1 MGPYAT
7 TAVVWA
13 AALVFA
19 RVGAL
24 FMLLPG
30 IGETYVPMNMRLI
43 LALLLSMCLW
53 PIAAPSLPPLP
64 ADIGTMTG
72 DLVKELLIG
81 GMMGALLQMF
91 TAALTTA
98 GELISLQTTL
108 SFAQTA
114 NPAEAQPTASVST
127 FLMLI
132 GMTLV
137 FDTDLHQLFI
147 AAIAHSYTLFA
158 PAKALPLNDAAMLAT
173 QTLGRTF
180 ALSVQL
186 AAPVIVFSLVFN
198 LASGLIGRVMPQFQ
212 IFFVATPLTL
222 LLGLSIFALSLGAI
236 GLVWVRGFETFVGV
250 FT

>member
-1 MGPYAT
+1 VGPYAT

-24 FMLLPG
+24 FMLIPG
-30 IGETYVPMNMRLI
+30 IGETYVPMNVRLI

-53 PIAAPSLPPLP
+53 SIATPHLP
-64 ADIGTMTG
+64 ALPANLGEMTG
-72 DLVKELLIG
+72 DIVRELLIG
-81 GMMGALLQMF
+81 GMMGALMQMF
-91 TAALTTA
+91 TAALQTA

-108 SFAQTA
+108 SFAQTT

-127 FLMLI
+127 FLTLI

-147 AAIAHSYTLFA
+147 AAIVHSYDLFSS
-158 PAKALPLNDAAMLAT
+158 AKPLPLNDAAALAT
-173 QTLGRTF
+173 QTVGKTF
-180 ALSVQL
+180 TLALQL
-186 AAPVIVFSLVFN
+186 SAPVMVFSLVFN
-198 LASGLIGRVMPQFQ
+198 IAAGLIGRAMPQFQ
-212 IFFVATPLTL
+212 VFFVATPLIL

-236 GLVWVRGFETFVGV
+236 GLVWVRAFETFTGV

>member
-1 MGPYAT
+1 VGPYAT

-24 FMLLPG
+24 FMLIPG
-30 IGETYVPMNMRLI
+30 IGETYVPMNVRLV
-43 LALLLSMCLW
+43 LALLLSLCLW
-53 PIAAPSLPPLP
+53 PIAAPVLPPLP
-64 ADIGTMTG
+64 GDLGAMTG
-72 DLVKELLIG
+72 DIVKELLIG

-108 SFAQTA
+108 AFAQTA
-114 NPAEAQPTASVST
+114 NPAEAQPTASIGT
-127 FLMLI
+127 FLMLV

-137 FDTDLHQLFI
+137 FDTDLHQMFI

-158 PAKALPLNDAAMLAT
+158 PAKNLPLNDAAMLAT
-173 QTLGRTF
+173 QTVGKTF
-180 ALSVQL
+180 ALAVQM

-198 LASGLIGRVMPQFQ
+198 IASGLIGRAMPQFQ
-212 IFFVATPLTL
+212 VFFVATPLNL
-222 LLGLSIFALSLGAI
+222 LLGLSIFALSLGSI
-236 GLVWVRGFETFVGV
+236 GLVWVRGFETFIGV

>member
-1 MGPYAT
+1 VGPYAT

-24 FMLLPG
+24 FMLIPG
-30 IGETYVPMNMRLI
+30 IGETYVPMNVRLI
-43 LALLLSMCLW
+43 LALMLSMCLW

-64 ADIGTMTG
+64 ADIGAMTG
-72 DLVKELLIG
+72 DIVKELLIG

-91 TAALTTA
+91 TAVLTTA

-108 SFAQTA
+108 SFAQTT
-114 NPAEAQPTASVST
+114 NPTEAQPTASVGT
-127 FLMLI
+127 FLTLI

-158 PAKALPLNDAAMLAT
+158 PAKALPLNDAAALAT
-173 QTLGRTF
+173 QTVGKTF
-180 ALSVQL
+180 ALAVQMS
-186 AAPVIVFSLVFN
+186 APVIVFSLVFN
-198 LASGLIGRVMPQFQ
+198 IASGLIGRAMPQFQ
-212 IFFVATPLTL
+212 VFFVATPLNL
-222 LLGLSIFALSLGAI
+222 LLGLSIFALSLGSI
-236 GLVWVRGFETFVGV
+236 GLVWVRAFESFVGV

>member
-24 FMLLPG
+24 FMFIPG
-30 IGETYVPMNMRLI
+30 IGETYVPMNARLI
-43 LALLLSMCLW
+43 LALLLSLCLW

-64 ADIGTMTG
+64 ADIATMTG
-72 DLVKELLIG
+72 DIVKELLIG
-81 GMMGALLQMF
+81 GMIGALLQMF
-91 TAALTTA
+91 TAALATA

-114 NPAEAQPTASVST
+114 NPSEAQPTASVGT

-147 AAIAHSYTLFA
+147 AAIAKSYTLFA

-173 QTLGRTF
+173 QTVAKTF
-180 ALSVQL
+180 ALAVQM

-198 LASGLIGRVMPQFQ
+198 IASGLIGRAMPQFQ
-212 IFFVATPLTL
+212 VFFVATPLNL

-236 GLVWVRGFETFVGV
+236 GLVWVRSFESFIGV